1 MADLLKQQGNA
12 AFAAK
17 DWDSAIDL
25 FGQAIA
31 LDPSNHVLF
40 SNRSA
45 AYAGKKDWDNAL
57 KDAEQVSH
65 FHFFIPLSSC
75 VDPAMLIR
83 YSILSVCYIKSEMG
97 QRIC

>member
-1 MADLLKQQGNA
+1 LKQKGNA

-45 AYAGKKDWDNAL
+45 AYAGKKDWDHAL
-57 KDAEQVSH
+57 KDAEQV
-65 FHFFIPLSSC
+65 C
-75 VDPAMLIR
+75 VAFL
-83 YSILSVCYIKSEMG
+83 L
-97 QRIC
+97 